1 MKCINC
7 NLELNDGEKVCKHC
21 GTAVV
26 TDVIRCPK
34 CFVKLDK
41 KIIKCPKCGCNIQKA
56 LDEEKKPR
64 EEKKKITKK
73 HITIAF
79 SSIGLVLVLIFA
91 ILCLSYSSK
100 FNGFKKDAISYL
112 ASLDENM
119 EEINMLAEKYN
130 EIYDGQWLIHTERA
144 AALEVEFEEEITELK
159 ENRDKLRYYT
169 NTLANKT
176 VNDDD
181 KRLVKKVFKD
191 YDNCY
196 TYVVGKNGKYPGY
209 MTSYKKIL
217 KTYEKDFK
225 ALKNRIK

>member
-7 NLELNDGEKVCKHC
+7 NLELNDGEKTCKHC

-26 TDVIRCPK
+26 TNVVRCPK
-34 CFVKLDK
+34 CFIKLDK

-56 LDEEKKPR
+56 LAEEKKPK

-73 HITIAF
+73 HVIIAF
-79 SSIGLVLVLIFA
+79 SSVGLVLLLIFA
-91 ILCLSYSSK
+91 IMGLSYSVK
-100 FNGFKKDAISYL
+100 FGEFKKEAISYIT
-112 ASLDENM
+112 SIDDNM
-119 EEINMLAEKYN
+119 DVINMLAEKYN

-144 AALEVEFEEEITELK
+144 AALEVEYEEEIAELK
-159 ENRDKLRYYT
+159 ENRDKIRYYT

-181 KRLVKKVFKD
+181 KRLVEKVFKN
-191 YDNCY
+191 YDTCY

-217 KTYEKDFK
+217 KTYDKDFK
-225 ALKNRIK
+225 TLKNRIK